1 MDKARLVG
9 LIILLTFFL
18 YVTSYFL
25 PVEDYY
31 ILVFA
36 DIFFFLI
43 AFLAS
48 FLCFSN
54 YLKFG
59 KSLEGKCWMLLG
71 IGLFLWGVGELFWA
85 WYELVEKIYPFP
97 SIGDI
102 YYTLGYLSMILAT
115 LYYFSYIQ
123 IPLKTRK
130 IYLVA
135 LVSLAYGLAS
145 FFFVLYPIIISDLSL
160 VEKTFLLIYPFLD
173 VYLIFCGLLLVEAF
187 RGGALSRVWLIISLA
202 FLFTGFAD
210 TIFSYLD
217 WNGLYELGS
226 PYDYVD
232 FLWIAG
238 YLLFVYAP
246 IYERIALRRLVEKVK
261 SKRKSLIFSF

>member
-9 LIILLTFFL
+9 LIILLVFFL

-31 ILVFA
+31 TLVFA
-36 DIFFFLI
+36 DIFFFST

-48 FLCFSN
+48 FLSFSN
-54 YLKFG
+54 YAKFG

-71 IGLFLWGVGELFWA
+71 TGLFLWGVGELFWA
-85 WYELVEKIYPFP
+85 WYELIEGIYPFP
-97 SIGDI
+97 SPGDI
-102 YYTLGYLSMILAT
+102 YYTLGYFPIILAT

-123 IPLKTRK
+123 VPLKKRK
-130 IYLVA
+130 IYLA
-135 LVSLAYGLAS
+135 TLISLAYGLIS
-145 FFFVLYPIIISDLSL
+145 FFFVLYPIIISDIGLK
-160 VEKTFLLIYPFLD
+160 EKVFLFIYPFLD
-173 VYLIFCGLLLVEAF
+173 VYLIFGGLLLVEAF

-226 PYDYVD
+226 PYDHVD

-246 IYERIALRRLVEKVK
+246 IYERIAFSRIVERVRV
-261 SKRKSLIFSF
+261 RKKKA

>member
-9 LIILLTFFL
+9 LIVLLTFFL

-54 YLKFG
+54 YTKFG

-85 WYELVEKIYPFP
+85 WYELVEEIYPFP
-97 SIGDI
+97 SPADV
-102 YYTLGYLSMILAT
+102 YYTLGYFPMILAT

-123 IPLKTRK
+123 VPLKTRK
-130 IYLVA
+130 ICLATLLSLIYG
-135 LVSLAYGLAS
+135 LVSFCL
-145 FFFVLYPIIISDLSL
+145 VLHPILVSEIRV
-160 VEKTFLLIYPFLD
+160 VEKFFLLVYPFLD
-173 VYLIFCGLLLVEAF
+173 VYLIFGGLLLVEAF

-238 YLLFVYAP
+238 YLSFVYAP
-246 IYERIALRRLVEKVK
+246 IYERIALRRLVEKVRVK
-261 SKRKSLIFSF
+261 KKKA